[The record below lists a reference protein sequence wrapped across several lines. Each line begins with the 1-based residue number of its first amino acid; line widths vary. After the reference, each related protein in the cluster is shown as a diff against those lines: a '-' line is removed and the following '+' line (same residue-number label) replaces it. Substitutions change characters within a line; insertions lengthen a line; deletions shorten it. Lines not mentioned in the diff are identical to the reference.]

1 MNFNSLIS
9 VQGLYQFLM
18 KPDWV
23 VVDCRFSLDD
33 PGRGY
38 LDYQESH
45 IPRAVYAHLNKQ
57 LSGDIIPDKTGRH
70 PLPEI
75 DKISATLSSWG
86 IKPHTQIVAYD
97 DKGGMIA
104 GRLWW
109 ILQWLGHRNVAV
121 LDGGFPA
128 WVDAGYDVEDAV
140 PDLEPSSFKPK
151 LRGDMITTSDEILD
165 QFGDPNFLLVD
176 SRAPERYLGTFEPI
190 DPVAGRIPGAINYF
204 WSNNLDSKGF
214 FVTRDILRGR
224 FEILFKEI
232 PVNQITFYCGSGV
245 TASHNVLAVAH
256 SGLGMA
262 KIYPG
267 SWSHWILDPER
278 PIVRGT

>member
-1 MNFNSLIS
+1 MNFTSLIS
-9 VQGLYQFLM
+9 VQGLYQFLGESN
-18 KPDWV
+18 WV

-38 LDYQESH
+38 LDYQTAH
-45 IPRAVYAHLNKQ
+45 IPRAVYAHLDDQ
-57 LSGDIIPDKTGRH
+57 LSGDIIPGKTGRH
-70 PLPEI
+70 PLPDI
-75 DKISATLSSWG
+75 DRISNTLSSWG
-86 IKPHTQIVAYD
+86 IEPRTQVVAYD

-104 GRLWW
+104 SRLWW

-128 WVDAGYDVEDAV
+128 WVNEGYDLVDAV
-140 PDLEPSSFKPK
+140 PDFDPKPFKSK
-151 LRGDMITTSDEILD
+151 LRGDMITTADEILD
-165 QFGDPNFLLVD
+165 HFGDPNFLLVD
-176 SRAPERYLGTFEPI
+176 SRALERYHGKLEPI
-190 DPVAGRIPGAINYF
+190 DPIAGRIPGAINYF

-214 FVTRDILRGR
+214 FVTKDVLRGR
-224 FEILFKEI
+224 FEIMFNEI
-232 PVNQITFYCGSGV
+232 PINNITFYCGSGV

-278 PIVRGT
+278 PLTRGT